1 MKVFVLK
8 GTCGGERKVS
18 LGADSAVLRPG
29 EPVFLPES
37 GNAARLAVIPAV
49 RIGRLGYCVRSNFA
63 SYVDAATLFMYL
75 QPDDSDTPSWL
86 PPFIADRSFS
96 PGKWTALPPDG
107 NLRAQVQ
114 LSPLPGRTGSTEVL
128 EFATSLPALD
138 VRSKPATCS
147 CLPTAAPSS
156 ELPNST
162 LLSKQP
168 LTTKRCWTS
177 GSNNHLL
184 YFPSSYTLLNYH
196 SCLISS

>member
-96 PGKWTALPPDG
+96 PGKWTALPTDG

-114 LSPLPGRTGSTEVL
+114 LSPLPGRTGSTEIL
-128 EFATSLPALD
+128 EFATSLPALEVERYIRELSQYCTLKTGD
-138 VRSKPATCS
+138 LLLFADCGTELRTAVLDTALQAT
-147 CLPTAAPSS
+147 
-156 ELPNST
+156 
-162 LLSKQP
+162 
-168 LTTKRCWTS
+168 
-177 GSNNHLL
+177 
-184 YFPSSYTLLNYH
+184 LNDEKV
-196 SCLISS
+196 LDIRLK